1 MHLQKRDYKK
11 KKSFSLIEVLF
22 SIIIMAIII
31 SSIPN
36 LISMVNLSIQTI
48 ISKEILYK
56 TLNET
61 MNISVYR
68 WDEHS
73 EDNYSSDSK
82 KMWFNKILDTNSTNF
97 RRVNGTIGR
106 PNLAKNKVPIRQ
118 FFTVEYFDNNMTR
131 ISASFFDNF
140 KDLEETD
147 LTCFDDLDDWN
158 NITIDYTEDRNI
170 FHLTHFIYYI
180 EDNISGFT
188 DTTSSEIV
196 IKLNLKE
203 ADFTSNLK
211 YLKIVSEANTSDEV
225 FSFDYISAN
234 IGEEAVV
241 WKKGLVGTAPSRKFF
256 ISKKDTPVCE

>member
-1 MHLQKRDYKK
+1 MHSQKRDYKK

-36 LISMVNLSIQTI
+36 LIETVNLSIQTI
-48 ISKEILYK
+48 INKEILYK

-97 RRVNGTIGR
+97 RRVDGTISR
-106 PNLAKNKVPIRQ
+106 PHFADKAIPIRH
-118 FFTVEYFDNNMTR
+118 FFTFEHFDNNMTR
-131 ISASFFDNF
+131 ISASFFDSF
-140 KDLEETD
+140 KDVNETD
-147 LTCFDDLDDWN
+147 VTCFDDLDDWN
-158 NITIDYTEDRNI
+158 NTTIDYTEDRTI
-170 FHLTHFIYYI
+170 FHLTHFVSYL

-188 DTTSSEIV
+188 DTTSSEIIV
-196 IKLNLKE
+196 ELNLEE
-203 ADFTSNLK
+203 ANFTSNLK
-211 YLKIVSEANTSDEV
+211 YLKIISEANNSDEV
-225 FSFDYISAN
+225 FYFDYIATN

-241 WKKGLVGTAPSRKFF
+241 WKKGLDGTAPSRKFF